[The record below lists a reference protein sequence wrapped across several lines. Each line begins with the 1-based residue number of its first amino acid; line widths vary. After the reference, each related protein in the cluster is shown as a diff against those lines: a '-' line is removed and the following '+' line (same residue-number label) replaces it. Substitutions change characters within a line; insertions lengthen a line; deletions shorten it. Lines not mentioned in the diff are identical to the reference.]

1 MRMISLIA
9 LTLSIMGCAVTS
21 ARWQE
26 AELLCAAHGGA
37 EAALARQRIYQCKSG
52 VTIGAAK

>member
-1 MRMISLIA
+1 MRIVSLIA
-9 LTLSIMGCAVTS
+9 LTISIMGCAVTS

-37 EAALARQRIYQCKSG
+37 EAAAQLEKLKSERG
-52 VTIGAAK
+52 L